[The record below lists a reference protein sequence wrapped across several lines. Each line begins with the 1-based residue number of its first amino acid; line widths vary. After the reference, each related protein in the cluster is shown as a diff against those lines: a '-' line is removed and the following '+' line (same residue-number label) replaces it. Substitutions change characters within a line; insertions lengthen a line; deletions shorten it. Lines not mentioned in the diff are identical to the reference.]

1 MKHFKDVKIKTKSSE
16 KQREHLADSDL
27 ATARFDLL
35 VGLRFGFVDLRDF
48 RTLST
53 LVIRVIREAGH
64 PSSLNRF
71 FKDTRGQV
79 ISDNYQS
86 TKVKIQLS
94 TFSVVQ

>member
-71 FKDTRGQV
+71 FKAADRGQA
-79 ISDNYQS
+79 ISDNR
-86 TKVKIQLS
+86 
-94 TFSVVQ
+94 SVT